1 MITLTCWAF
10 ASPLGA
16 SPDDDFHLTSIWCA
30 WGDRPGLC
38 ESTGHP
44 GSRLIPAQIAD
55 SAICYAYHSDQSA
68 ACQAGYQGTKPGD
81 MVYATR
87 GNFDG
92 LYPPLFYA
100 TTGALASPNIE
111 ASAIAM
117 RIMSAVI
124 FVAMATLLYL
134 LLPRSRRP
142 TLAWAWLVSTIP
154 LGLFIIA
161 SNNPSSW
168 AITSSGSL
176 WIALLG
182 YFESTGRRRIAL
194 GALAAV
200 AALLGAGARSD
211 AAVYS
216 ILAVIVVLV
225 LSFERSRRFL
235 MLSILP
241 VAIIVVC
248 AVFYLTSSQGSVA
261 ASDTTGSAAA
271 STNPL
276 TLLLANAL
284 NLPLL
289 WAGVFGSWG
298 LGWLDTPMPG
308 VVSVGALVCFAVV
321 VFIGLRSTDLRKK
334 LALAL
339 VAVGLVVF
347 PSYVLLQAGAVVGG
361 DVQPRYILP
370 LIVML
375 TGVALLTIGDRPFS
389 LSALQRDV
397 IVVLLIVAQAMALHF
412 TMRRY
417 ISGLDVA
424 DWNLDNHVEWWW
436 GGIPPMV
443 VWAIAVVAFGAMT
456 IIVSRRALTSDDAV
470 GEPVIAR

>member
-1 MITLTCWAF
+1 
-10 ASPLGA
+10 
-16 SPDDDFHLTSIWCA
+16 
-30 WGDRPGLC
+30 
-38 ESTGHP
+38 
-44 GSRLIPAQIAD
+44 
-55 SAICYAYHSDQSA
+55 
-68 ACQAGYQGTKPGD
+68 
-81 MVYATR
+81 
-87 GNFDG
+87 
-92 LYPPLFYA
+92 
-100 TTGALASPNIE
+100 
-111 ASAIAM
+111 
-117 RIMSAVI
+117 
-124 FVAMATLLYL
+124 
-134 LLPRSRRP
+134 
-142 TLAWAWLVSTIP
+142 
-154 LGLFIIA
+154 
-161 SNNPSSW
+161 
-168 AITSSGSL
+168 
-176 WIALLG
+176 
-182 YFESTGRRRIAL
+182 
-194 GALAAV
+194 
-200 AALLGAGARSD
+200 
-211 AAVYS
+211 
-216 ILAVIVVLV
+216 
-225 LSFERSRRFL
+225 